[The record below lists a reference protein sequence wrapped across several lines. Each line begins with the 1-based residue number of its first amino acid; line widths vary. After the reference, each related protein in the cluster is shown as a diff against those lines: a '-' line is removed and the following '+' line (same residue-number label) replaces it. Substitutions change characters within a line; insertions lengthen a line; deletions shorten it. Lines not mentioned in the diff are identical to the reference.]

1 MNTSVESQEV
11 RNDMSKFRVST
22 KNGPQEVDAECVT
35 ISTDGSLLLGEFQ
48 SSGYFRA
55 IAAFAHGEWTQV
67 IPVS

>member
-1 MNTSVESQEV
+1 
-11 RNDMSKFRVST
+11 MSKFRVST